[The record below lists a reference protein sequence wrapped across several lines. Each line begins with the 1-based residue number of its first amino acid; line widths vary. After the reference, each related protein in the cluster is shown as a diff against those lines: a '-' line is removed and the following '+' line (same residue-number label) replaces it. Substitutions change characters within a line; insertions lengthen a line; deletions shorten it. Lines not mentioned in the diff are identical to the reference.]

1 MNKIRFADL
10 FCGCGGFSYGFKS
23 RLGFQNI
30 LAVDSWDTSI
40 EVYHNNYLHN
50 FPIVLDLSDPKVI
63 KFVTKKL
70 KDEGCDI
77 LIGGPPCQGF
87 STLGLRRNEDKRSE
101 LVEVYIEMASKI
113 EPSVVLMENVR
124 GILTMKHPKGGLY
137 PERIRKVLNPGRMQ
151 QWDCLDLMVDMQKLG
166 LAQTR
171 KRNLFIAV
179 NKKKVDSK
187 KFWANFHSYF
197 KKVTN
202 KSVEAT
208 LRDVIY
214 DLPRIKRG
222 EIGDS
227 VMIDADGKKIF
238 NHRAMNH
245 SNELIKRFEH
255 VPPGG
260 GLLDVPRS
268 LLTEHLKKM
277 VDGKYGSGGHV
288 KNIYGRLEWDKPA
301 GTVVAGIDKITCGRF
316 LHPEDHRL
324 LTPRECARIQSF
336 PDSFKFIGSNV
347 SQYYMIGNAVPPKF
361 SEILAKIIKN
371 CLQS

>member
-1 MNKIRFADL
+1 MNEIRFADL

-40 EVYHNNYLHN
+40 EVYHKNYPHN
-50 FPIVLDLSDPKVI
+50 FPLVLDLSDQKVI

-137 PERIRKVLNPGRMQ
+137 PERIRKILNPGRMQ
-151 QWDCLDLMVDMQKLG
+151 QWDCFDLMVDMQKLG

-179 NKKKVDSK
+179 NKKKVDLK
-187 KFWANFHSYF
+187 KFWAHFHSNF

-208 LRDVIY
+208 LRHVIY
-214 DLPRIKRG
+214 DLPRISRG
-222 EIGDS
+222 ETGDS

-277 VDGKYGSGGHV
+277 VDGKYGNGGHV

-361 SEILAKIIKN
+361 SEVLAKIIKK